1 MPTNVRI
8 VQAGEFIKATPSG
21 VLDLVASEQLLAE
34 VAKASRRVP
43 DAHVLLDTRNA
54 MAILNTSDLWTLAAK
69 AASEAA
75 KSRRRTAVLCPAE
88 RFDHARFF
96 AMCAERHSLNIR
108 AFVDYEHAI
117 EWLIGTDAYA
127 TPA

>member
-1 MPTNVRI
+1 MRPTGTRGIASAHAAATARQSTRSSGLSI
-8 VQAGEFIKATPSG
+8 VTLRS
-21 VLDLVASEQLLAE
+21 
-34 VAKASRRVP
+34 SRCSSFGG
-43 DAHVLLDTRNA
+43 NA

>member
-8 VQAGEFIKATPSG
+8 VQAGEFIRATPSG
-21 VLDLVASEQLLAE
+21 VLDLVASQQLLADI
-34 VAKASRRVP
+34 AAASKRLS

-54 MAILNTSDLWTLAAK
+54 MTVLDTADLWTLAEN
-69 AASEAA
+69 AATHAA
-75 KSRRRTAVLCPAE
+75 APRVRTAVLCPAE

-117 EWLIGTDAYA
+117 DWLVGTSVAQA
-127 TPA
+127 

>member
-8 VQAGEFIKATPSG
+8 VHAGEFIRATPSG
-21 VLDLVASEQLLAE
+21 VLDLVASEQLLADLTRTS
-34 VAKASRRVP
+34 KRLP

-54 MAILNTSDLWTLAAK
+54 MTTLNTSDLWTLAEK
-69 AASEAA
+69 AANDVERT
-75 KSRRRTAVLCPAE
+75 RRRTAVLCPAE

-117 EWLIGTDAYA
+117 EWLIGTGA
-127 TPA
+127 TRA